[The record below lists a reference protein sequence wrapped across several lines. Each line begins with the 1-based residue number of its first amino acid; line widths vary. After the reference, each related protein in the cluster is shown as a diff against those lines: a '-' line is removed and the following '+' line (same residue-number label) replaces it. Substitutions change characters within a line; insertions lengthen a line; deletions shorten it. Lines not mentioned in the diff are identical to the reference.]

1 MSLVRWEPFGDL
13 VKMQEKMDQLFRD
26 TLHSA
31 GATDEDGGTL
41 GDWSPE
47 VDIYENADKILVKA
61 ELPEMDMKDIDV
73 KIEGNVLRIRGARKL
88 EHEDRRDGYH
98 RVERSFGSFIRTF
111 TLPQTVDADRVSAA
125 YDRGVLRVTLPKK
138 AEAKPKQITVQVK

>member
-1 MSLVRWEPFGDL
+1 MSLVRWEPFRDL
-13 VKMQEKMDQLFRD
+13 VKMQEQMDRLFRE
-26 TLHSA
+26 TVHSA
-31 GATDEDGGTL
+31 DATAEDRGTP
-41 GDWSPE
+41 GDWLPE
-47 VDIYENADKILVKA
+47 VDIYEDADKILVKA
-61 ELPEMDMKDIDV
+61 ELPEMDLKDIDV
-73 KIEGNVLRIRGARKL
+73 KIEENALRIRGERKL
-88 EHEDRRDGYH
+88 EHEDRRDGYR